1 MSVSSSVA
9 SRVVMM
15 PTGAPLPNPQPPADL
30 APGTAPSA
38 PTTSA
43 NTPTAPEPDVAVNSA
58 TSPPARWQPLTIPA
72 DSVVVLSADG
82 GDVSSTPPQSPTA
95 YAASKAAQR
104 PGYSGA
110 RGYHQAATRRRY
122 SPGDAALCHRGR
134 DHPGDSGRSAVY
146 SATTRLIG
154 GRARRTRI
162 AGLQLDIRTIASE
175 TTVDTMARMNRKILI
190 LSLAF
195 AVALTGVVAVG
206 IVVVSNQANDDG
218 ECSRAF
224 VRVKLSGN
232 ERSVDVEFLNADLRP
247 TGKLTSDGQSR
258 EPEFSPDGQRVV
270 FASGRGYASSPTQG
284 NEKQSIYVIDSDGDN
299 ERRLTRDYF
308 DTEPTWSPDG
318 SQIAFLRSETRAV
331 VGDDLRL
338 MVIDVA
344 SGEQREI
351 LFTKKRLE
359 RLTWLSNS
367 RLAYGEIP
375 AGANNIK
382 RLQTVSV
389 AGGESETLFEFQAPA
404 SWTDLVWS
412 PDRSKIAISYIQR
425 KDAVQVI
432 ELRTGRTTD
441 VPNSASEVAGPVLWA
456 GDNNLLFT
464 RETRG
469 AGFTVMA
476 SKGGTGV
483 PVSVGEMD
491 AYYQLP
497 QSDNPRCSP

>member
-1 MSVSSSVA
+1 
-9 SRVVMM
+9 
-15 PTGAPLPNPQPPADL
+15 
-30 APGTAPSA
+30 
-38 PTTSA
+38 
-43 NTPTAPEPDVAVNSA
+43 
-58 TSPPARWQPLTIPA
+58 
-72 DSVVVLSADG
+72 
-82 GDVSSTPPQSPTA
+82 
-95 YAASKAAQR
+95 
-104 PGYSGA
+104 
-110 RGYHQAATRRRY
+110 
-122 SPGDAALCHRGR
+122 
-134 DHPGDSGRSAVY
+134 
-146 SATTRLIG
+146 
-154 GRARRTRI
+154 
-162 AGLQLDIRTIASE
+162 
-175 TTVDTMARMNRKILI
+175 MNRKILI

-232 ERSVDVEFLNADLRP
+232 ERSFDVEFLNADLRP

-299 ERRLTRDYF
+299 ERRLTRDHF

-412 PDRSKIAISYIQR
+412 PDRSKIAISYIQHH
-425 KDAVQVI
+425 KDAAVQVI

-469 AGFTVMA
+469 PGFTVMA

-497 QSDNPRCSP
+497 ESDNPRCSP